1 MNLNRERRLSSPI
14 LITAHTESSEPAAS
28 AERPSSCSVTSLT
41 DRQEHALVALYRAR
55 AFGHQSRQSV
65 RVLVERGYL
74 ADSRYA
80 GPLAALADR
89 GLVQNRHQLIKR
101 NWGTVDW
108 WLTDEGRAVAYV
120 LW

>member
-1 MNLNRERRLSSPI
+1 M
-14 LITAHTESSEPAAS
+14 
-28 AERPSSCSVTSLT
+28 T
-41 DRQEHALVALYRAR
+41 DRQEHALVALYQAR
-55 AFGHQSRQSV
+55 AFGYDSRQSV

-74 ADSRYA
+74 TDSRYA

-101 NWGTVDW
+101 NWGTADW
-108 WLTDEGRAVAYV
+108 WLTDEGRAAAYV